1 MHSGLG
7 TNEVKCFI
15 VSRGLQ
21 GTFCVCLQESWVET
35 HSLFSLPQTLRI
47 CCSEWAR
54 LCQHVNASVMLG
66 APSLGIFSG
75 VFGPGLGR
83 CPGKAGGN
91 CRASGLQPVCLGR
104 EASPRSGEDGA
115 LSPLALRPLP
125 VFPRAWLRALNDSP
139 QPVACQLANTVPGV
153 GV

>member
-1 MHSGLG
+1 MKSNASLFLWGSKALS
-7 TNEVKCFI
+7 VC
-15 VSRGLQ
+15 VSRRAGLRRR
-21 GTFCVCLQESWVET
+21 V
-35 HSLFSLPQTLRI
+35 FSLPQTLRI

-54 LCQHVNASVMLG
+54 PCQRVNVSVMLG

-83 CPGKAGGN
+83 YPGKAGGN
-91 CRASGLQPVCLGR
+91 CGASGLQPVCLGR

-125 VFPRAWLRALNDSP
+125 VLPRAWLRALNDSA
-139 QPVACQLANTVPGV
+139 QPVACQLADTVPGV